1 MMGYVM
7 DMWYPHY
14 FAPTWY
20 HPRCE
25 ALRTWAQTYPSDVE
39 PRPTKVASVSC
50 DLDPTG
56 EHPAQDEKQQGIA
69 GGCSKGGRIITLSSS
84 HFVL

>member
-1 MMGYVM
+1 MGYVV
-7 DMWYPHY
+7 WYPHY

-25 ALRTWAQTYPSDVE
+25 ALRTSAQTYPSDVE
-39 PRPTKVASVSC
+39 PRPTKVASVSF

-56 EHPAQDEKQQGIA
+56 EHPAQDEKQQGA
-69 GGCSKGGRIITLSSS
+69 AARL
-84 HFVL
+84 VE